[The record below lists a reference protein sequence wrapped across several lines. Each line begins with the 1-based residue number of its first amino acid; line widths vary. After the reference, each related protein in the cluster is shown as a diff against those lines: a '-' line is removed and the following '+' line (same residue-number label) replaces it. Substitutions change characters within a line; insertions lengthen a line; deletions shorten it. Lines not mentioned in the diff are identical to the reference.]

1 MELNFKPGK
10 FALNRDTLETVI
22 VKEVDG
28 DRILV
33 ILMDGVTESWKNK
46 KEYNLFRRKNNKWV
60 IEGPPIV
67 RSGTEMD
74 EMQRTKDRTNIS
86 ERFK

>member
-74 EMQRTKDRTNIS
+74 EMQGNNDRTNIS

>member
-74 EMQRTKDRTNIS
+74 EMQRNKDRTNIS